1 MDPTASHSSQSSA
14 DDLAKF
20 ESLIERFEAAWQ
32 RGETPSIRAFLP
44 SDGSDR
50 NAVLRELVQIDLER
64 RRKRGEA
71 ADATK
76 YFAEFPE
83 LRGELT
89 AAAPRTI
96 SPDGGVDSGHPTL
109 MAIGRF
115 RIERQLGQGGF
126 GRVYLGHDDQLSRP
140 VAIKVPHAALIA
152 KLSDAENYLAEARVV
167 ASLDHPHIVP
177 VYEAGS
183 TEQYPCY
190 IVSKYIAG
198 EDLSARL
205 EQAPLTI
212 AAAAGIIAT
221 AADALQHAHQQGFVH
236 RDIKP
241 SNILLDKSGQP
252 YIADFGLALRE
263 RDVGKGPRYVGTPA
277 YMSPE
282 QARGEGHR
290 VDGRSDVF
298 SLGAVLYEML
308 TGRRPFH
315 ADSQA
320 ELLEQISHGEARP
333 PRQHDNR
340 IPKEIERISLKSLA
354 KRTSERYSSAAEMA
368 DDLREFLATAAL
380 AEQSPGGTG
389 QRSRPVSPAE
399 HWQTALAGA
408 TPPLTPTPTPPAA
421 QSDRQLD
428 VIPKGLR
435 SFDEADADFFLDLLP
450 GPRDRDGL
458 PGSLRFWKLRIE
470 AATAENGFA
479 VGLLYGPSGCGKS
492 SLIKAGLMPRL
503 DESVTTVYCE
513 ATPGDTEARLLS
525 QLRTA
530 APNLSSQLNLVE
542 SLAMLRRGR
551 GSAPG
556 KKVLLVIDQFEQWL
570 HAHGA
575 DDRAE
580 LIEALRQ
587 CDGPNVQCLLLVR
600 DDFWMGVTRFF
611 HALDIPLLEGQNS
624 AAVDLFPIW
633 HARRVL
639 AAFGRAYGALPADP
653 AAATAEQQEFI
664 NRAVAGLA
672 EDNKVICVRL
682 VLFAEMIKSKPW
694 SLATLKELGGAE
706 GIGVAFL
713 DDTFAAASAPPQHRY
728 HQAAARS
735 VLAALLPESGADIKG
750 NLRTVEQLR
759 AASGYAA
766 KPQAF
771 EELLR
776 ILDGQLRLITPVDV
790 EESGHWAEGSGQSA
804 GAEAGQSPRRSYQL
818 THDFLVAP
826 LRTWLTRK
834 QRETR
839 RGRAELRLAERAA
852 LWKAKPEARRL
863 PSLWEYGNIR
873 LFTRRRDWSEPER
886 RMMAA
891 AGRTHGMYCAAAG
904 VLLAIAAAA
913 AGWVDH
919 RYRRAADAE
928 VLVNSLLA
936 ADVAQA
942 PALLRGLNDYERES
956 RGLLEDKFAT
966 AAEGSDQR
974 LFAAVALLPD
984 ESKAGYLVDRLVTL
998 APDRLA
1004 IALDALLP
1012 ADRERVIAAA
1022 QGELAKPTWLQQAT
1036 DAERETAAQ
1045 RQAAAAIALLKCG
1058 TADPVW
1064 LLLKTS
1070 PDPRT
1075 RSYII
1080 HWAAIAGV
1088 DPRAIIARLRQEPEA
1103 SIRVALILMLGEF
1116 SDSQLPAAERNPA
1129 VETLLPMSWLEGDAG
1144 LHAAARWLLCRW
1156 LPPIVTGGLGPPA
1169 VADLQKWFLNSRG
1182 QTFVVLE
1189 IANSPMGSSESNRRM
1204 EEAPHEVH
1212 VGRRIAIA
1220 STLVTKGQYSE
1231 FENDHGED
1239 ARRWEIRNPKL
1250 VNDPQMKSIV
1260 TTDDSPQVG
1269 VVWYEAAHYCN
1280 WLSRKERLPEFYE
1293 TNKDGKFDAGMKSR
1307 ADYSHPGYRLPT
1319 EAEWE
1324 FACRAGTTTPRCYG
1338 SDDALLPKYAWYLAG
1353 AENRTHPVGLLKPN
1367 DFGLFDML
1375 GNAFEFCDDL
1385 YRPDPH
1391 EIVEDSGSPSPVVDR
1406 DGRTIRGGSYNS
1418 NGHIVRSA
1426 YRNSSRPFYPSASN
1440 GFRVVRTLPAM

>member
-1 MDPTASHSSQSSA
+1 MEETGPHHAQSSA

-32 RGETPSIRAFLP
+32 RGDTPSIRAFLP
-44 SDGSDR
+44 SDAAER
-50 NAVLRELVQIDLER
+50 HAVLRELVEIDLER

-71 ADATK
+71 ADATL
-76 YFAEFPE
+76 YLAEFPE

-89 AAAPRTI
+89 VAAPPTI
-96 SPDGGVDSGHPTL
+96 SPDGGVEGGQAHFPHGDHRLRTVPAENEPVPY
-109 MAIGRF
+109 MQIGRF
-115 RIERQLGQGGF
+115 RIERQLGEGGF

-140 VAIKVPHAALIA
+140 VAIKVPHAKLIA
-152 KLSDAENYLAEARVV
+152 KPNDAELYLTEARIV

-205 EQAPLTI
+205 QQAPLTI
-212 AAAAGIIAT
+212 AAAAGIVAT
-221 AADALQHAHQQGFVH
+221 AADALQHAHQHGFVH

-263 RDVGKGPRYVGTPA
+263 HDIGKGPRYVGTPA

-320 ELLEQISHGEARP
+320 ELLEQIAHGDARP

-340 IPKEIERISLKSLA
+340 IPKEIERIALKSLA

-389 QRSRPVSPAE
+389 QRIRPVGPAE
-399 HWQTALAGA
+399 HWQTPPFGSEPQGRRLAGA
-408 TPPLTPTPTPPAA
+408 TPPLTPAPTPAAA

-470 AATAENGFA
+470 ATAAEHGFA

-513 ATPGDTEARLLS
+513 ATPEETEARLLS
-525 QLRTA
+525 RLRSA
-530 APNLSSQLNLVE
+530 APNLPSQLGLVE

-551 GSAPG
+551 NSAPG

-580 LIEALRQ
+580 LVEALRQ

-600 DDFWMGVTRFF
+600 DDFWMGVTRCF

-713 DDTFAAASAPPQHRY
+713 DETFAAASAPPQHRY

-735 VLAALLPESGADIKG
+735 VLAVLLPESGTDIKG

-790 EESGHWAEGSGQSA
+790 EESGQPAVGGGQTA
-804 GAEAGQSPRRSYQL
+804 QAEAGQSPRRSYQL

-826 LRTWLTRK
+826 LGAWLTRK

-863 PSLWEYGNIR
+863 PSIWEYGNIR

-904 VLLAIAAAA
+904 VLLALAALA
-913 AGWVDH
+913 AGWIDH

-928 VLVNSLLA
+928 VLVKSLLA

-942 PALLRGLNDYERES
+942 PALLHGLSEYERES
-956 RGLLEDKFAT
+956 RGLLADEFAS

-974 LFAAVALLPD
+974 LFAAMALLPD
-984 ESKAGYLVDRLVTL
+984 DSKAAYLVDRLFTL
-998 APDRLA
+998 TPDRLA
-1004 IALDALLP
+1004 IVLDALLP
-1012 ADRERVIAAA
+1012 ANRERVIAVG

-1036 DAERETAAQ
+1036 DAQRETAAQ
-1045 RQAAAAIALLKCG
+1045 RQAAAAIALLRCG
-1058 TADPVW
+1058 VPDQVW
-1064 LLLKTS
+1064 PLLKAS
-1070 PDPRT
+1070 PDPRA
-1075 RSYII
+1075 RSYLI

-1088 DPRAIIARLRQEPEA
+1088 DPRAIVARLSQEPDA
-1103 SIRVALILMLGEF
+1103 SARSALILVLGEF
-1116 SDSQLPAAERNPA
+1116 TDAQLPASERKPL
-1129 VETLLPMSWLEGDAG
+1129 VEKLLAMFQQEPDAG
-1144 LHAAARWLLCRW
+1144 VHGAAEWLLRHW
-1156 LPPIVTGGLGPPA
+1156 GANVAGTLRVPSAPALDLKSHSVPP
-1169 VADLQKWFLNSRG
+1169 VAGNARQWFLNSQG
-1182 QTFVVLE
+1182 QTFVALD
-1189 IANSPMGSSESNRRM
+1189 ITNSPMGSSESDRRK
-1204 EEAPHEVH
+1204 EESPHTVH
-1212 VGRRIAIA
+1212 VGRRVAIA
-1220 STLVTKGQYSE
+1220 TTLVTRLQYAA
-1231 FENDHGED
+1231 FENDRGED

-1250 VNDPQMKSIV
+1250 VTDP
-1260 TTDDSPQVG
+1260 
-1269 VVWYEAAHYCN
+1269 
-1280 WLSRKERLPEFYE
+1280 
-1293 TNKDGKFDAGMKSR
+1293 
-1307 ADYSHPGYRLPT
+1307 
-1319 EAEWE
+1319 EAE
-1324 FACRAGTTTPRCYG
+1324 RASARCVM
-1338 SDDALLPKYAWYLAG
+1338 
-1353 AENRTHPVGLLKPN
+1353 RT
-1367 DFGLFDML
+1367 
-1375 GNAFEFCDDL
+1375 
-1385 YRPDPH
+1385 
-1391 EIVEDSGSPSPVVDR
+1391 
-1406 DGRTIRGGSYNS
+1406 GRS
-1418 NGHIVRSA
+1418 
-1426 YRNSSRPFYPSASN
+1426 
-1440 GFRVVRTLPAM
+1440 RVVRGGPLLQLAEPAGKFAGVL